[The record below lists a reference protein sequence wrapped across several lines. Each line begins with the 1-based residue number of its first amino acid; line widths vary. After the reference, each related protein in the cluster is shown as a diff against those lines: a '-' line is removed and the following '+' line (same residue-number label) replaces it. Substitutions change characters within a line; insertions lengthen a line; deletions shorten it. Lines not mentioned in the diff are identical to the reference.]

1 VLQLLDS
8 AEPLGGEEQGGG
20 KGRAEGS
27 MPARLVDD
35 ADGGAASS
43 AAGQAAAQQP
53 VAVALRA
60 QSAGELQA
68 LLGELEPHLL
78 DVDGASPL
86 GLPPAAGRVL
96 LVSCGVGAP
105 REDDLTLLQQARRE
119 GFAPALYT
127 LNVRLDPRLGRRV
140 RQAGVPHRGFDVFYE
155 LLDDVIGPRAAGG

>member
-1 VLQLLDS
+1 
-8 AEPLGGEEQGGG
+8 
-20 KGRAEGS
+20 
-27 MPARLVDD
+27 M
-35 ADGGAASS
+35 
-43 AAGQAAAQQP
+43 
-53 VAVALRA
+53 ALRA

-140 RQAGVPHRGFDVFYE
+140 RQAGVPHRGFDVFDE
-155 LLDDVIGPRAAGG
+155 LSMTSSGRGRREDETYVVVDPGFYSLHAEVSKVSWKKERRDTNPNEG

>member
-1 VLQLLDS
+1 
-8 AEPLGGEEQGGG
+8 
-20 KGRAEGS
+20 
-27 MPARLVDD
+27 M
-35 ADGGAASS
+35 
-43 AAGQAAAQQP
+43 
-53 VAVALRA
+53 
-60 QSAGELQA
+60 
-68 LLGELEPHLL
+68 
-78 DVDGASPL
+78 
-86 GLPPAAGRVL
+86 L